1 MENFDNL
8 NEAEDTNEEPVE
20 TPEETSDEETSEVP
34 LPDKFQDKTP
44 EEIKKSYVELEKKLT
59 QQAQLLKKYE
69 KAEAEG
75 DTKEVKKVED
85 NLADIEKEIL
95 EEIEKADYS
104 KMDAKEY
111 GKFLA
116 QKFRK
121 MSESIAERKASDT
134 YTKQSTF
141 QQKVKN
147 EIVETA
153 KQYPLID
160 DKSDRGQA
168 FRDIVLDIVSANRS
182 RGKDISLL
190 EAAKKAAALV
200 GEPEKKEIKKPK
212 PLEKTQPYTPGENK
226 TEEEEVINRIM
237 RAGGGGP
244 LRGL

>member
-1 MENFDNL
+1 MENQFDNP
-8 NEAEDTNEEPVE
+8 NGAEETKEEVEE
-20 TPEETSDEETSEVP
+20 TPEETPEETSEVP

-44 EEIKKSYVELEKKLT
+44 EEIKRSYVELEKKLT

-69 KAEAEG
+69 KAET
-75 DTKEVKKVED
+75 DSKEARKIED
-85 NLADIEKEIL
+85 SLADIEKEIL
-95 EEIEKADYS
+95 DEIEKADYS

-160 DKSDRGQA
+160 EKSDRGQA

-200 GEPEKKEIKKPK
+200 GEQPEKKEIKKPK